1 MKFTDKEAIEIIKEH
16 QSISVKAQLL
26 RDQTKELYALI
37 NGDSFSEE
45 LVKRI
50 EHIEGEKKAI
60 ARKKYSRD
68 VQDLFERLFQPI
80 ENIFYATGGNK
91 VYDIADKNIK
101 KKFLKQIDN
110 IKDSNTLSHW
120 IQNVGI
126 KLAHLDPNGLMFMEY
141 TTSPR
146 EEIYPTYKSIYDIR
160 YYESRGQLL
169 EYVLFEPEDDKEN
182 KGIKYWRFVDDV
194 MDRVFIQDSDVFTLD
209 KDHSFK
215 HPFTEVPALINSNL
229 VKIGGDYRIS
239 PINVILGLVKEY
251 ARDQSIKTIY
261 KFLQGF
267 PIHWRY
273 VTECEECKGVGHTEK
288 GTCGSCDGR
297 GYLQK
302 SDVTD
307 MVTLPVP
314 VEGQQTLDRIGGFES
329 PDLETWNQYNQEQ
342 QTLERIA
349 IITFWGTPL
358 NSLETFGGRK
368 TTTEVLFNKQPIENR
383 LNKYADYC
391 EFLEWKMSDWILRF
405 IDRQY
410 DKNEQKITINYGRNY
425 VIEPSDTILARYEE
439 AKGKQ
444 ENDVILDNLFKQYLQ
459 ATYRTNPIELSEN
472 ILKSEVEP
480 YLHQSLKDVLDVF
493 GQEEA
498 QRKVLFSKWW
508 STLKRSDLIKG
519 KEQLIAQYDMW
530 FEQNKK
536 VIEIK
541 EVKEV
546 AGEPKV
552 NIN

>member
-1 MKFTDKEAIEIIKEH
+1 MKFTDNEVIEIIKKNE
-16 QSISVKAQLL
+16 SINPIINKL
-26 RDQTKELYALI
+26 RNDTTELYALI
-37 NGDSFSEE
+37 NGDNFAEE
-45 LVKRI
+45 LISRI
-50 EHIEGEKKAI
+50 EHIEGDKKSI
-60 ARKKYSRD
+60 ARKKYARD

-91 VYDIADKNIK
+91 VYDIEDVDVK
-101 KKFLKQIDN
+101 KKFLHTIDN

-120 IQNVGI
+120 IQNIGI
-126 KLAHLDPNGLMFMEY
+126 KLSHVDPNGLMFMEY
-141 TTSPR
+141 TTKDKK
-146 EEIYPTYKSIYDIR
+146 EIYPTYKSIYDIR
-160 YYESRGQLL
+160 WYESRGQLL
-169 EYVLFEPEDDKEN
+169 EYVLFEPILQRVEN
-182 KGIKYWRFVDDV
+182 RDIRFWRFVDDNQ
-194 MDRVFIQDSDVFTLD
+194 DRLFKQDGDSYELVVE
-209 KDHSFK
+209 KSFP
-215 HPFTEVPALINSNL
+215 HPFTEVPALINSNI
-229 VKIGGDYRIS
+229 VKIGKEYRIS
-239 PINVILGLVKEY
+239 PINTILGLVKEY

-273 VTECEECKGVGHTEK
+273 VTECESCKGVGHTEK
-288 GTCGSCDGR
+288 GTCTSCDGR

-314 VEGQQTLDRIGGFES
+314 QEGTPTIDRIGGFES
-329 PDLETWNQYNQEQ
+329 PDLETWNQYNEENNL
-342 QTLERIA
+342 LERTA

-405 IDRQY
+405 IDVQY
-410 DKNEQKITINYGRNY
+410 SNREQKITIKYGRNY

-439 AKGKQ
+439 AKKSQ

-472 ILKSEVEP
+472 ILKAEVEP
-480 YLHQSLKDVLDVF
+480 YLHQTLQDVLDVF

-508 STLKRSDLIKG
+508 STLKQFDFSKDKQVLIS
-519 KEQLIAQYDMW
+519 EYDTW

-536 VIEIK
+536 EIK
-541 EVKEV
+541 V
-546 AGEPKV
+546 AVEPKV

>member
-1 MKFTDKEAIEIIKEH
+1 MKFTDEQVIEIIKKHE
-16 QSISVKAQLL
+16 SISPKMTLL
-26 RDQTKELYALI
+26 RDATTELYALI
-37 NGDSFSEE
+37 NGDNFAEQLIS
-45 LVKRI
+45 RI

-60 ARKKYSRD
+60 ARKKYARD

-91 VYDIADKNIK
+91 VYLIEDENIK
-101 KKFLKQIDN
+101 KEFLGRIDN

-126 KLAHLDPNGLMFMEY
+126 KLSHVDPNGLMFMEY
-141 TTSPR
+141 ST
-146 EEIYPTYKSIYDIR
+146 EGKKEIYPTYKSIYDIR
-160 YYESRGQLL
+160 HYESRGQLV
-169 EYVLFEPEDDKEN
+169 EYVLFEPIEVEKD
-182 KGIKYWRFVDDV
+182 IRSWRFVDDEE
-194 MDRVFIQDSDVFTLD
+194 DRCFKQDGALIVKD
-209 KDHSFK
+209 KVKSFK
-215 HPFTEVPALINSNL
+215 HPFTEVPALINSNI
-229 VKIGGDYRIS
+229 VKIGKDYRIS
-239 PINVILGLVKEY
+239 PINPILGLVKEY

-267 PIHWRY
+267 PLHWRY

-288 GTCGSCDGR
+288 GTCKSCDGR

-314 VEGQQTLDRIGGFES
+314 QEGAPTIDRIGGFES
-329 PDLETWNQYNQEQ
+329 PDLETWNQYNDENQ
-342 QTLERIA
+342 LMERVA
-349 IITFWGTPL
+349 TITFWGTPL
-358 NSLETFGGRK
+358 NSIETFGGRK

-405 IDRQY
+405 LDRQY
-410 DKNEQKITINYGRNY
+410 SSREQKITINYGRNY

-459 ATYRTNPIELSEN
+459 ATYRTNPIELAEN
-472 ILKSEVEP
+472 ILKSEIEP
-480 YLHQSLKDVLDVF
+480 YLHQTLKDVLDVF

-508 STLKRSDLIKG
+508 STLKISDYSKSKETLIT
-519 KEQLIAQYDMW
+519 EYDTW
-530 FEQNKK
+530 FNANKK
-536 VIEIK
+536 EIK
-541 EVKEV
+541 V
-546 AGEPKV
+546 AVEPKV

>member
-1 MKFTDKEAIEIIKEH
+1 MKFTDNEAIDLIKKHE
-16 QSISVKAQLL
+16 SVSVKTQKL
-26 RDQTKELYALI
+26 RDDAKELYALI
-37 NGDSFSEE
+37 NGDNFKEE
-45 LVKRI
+45 LVSRV
-50 EHIEGEKKAI
+50 EHIEGDKKAI

-68 VQDLFERLFQPI
+68 VQDLFERLFQPL

-91 VYDIADKNIK
+91 VYDIKDETIK
-101 KKFLKQIDN
+101 KEFLKQIDN

-120 IQNVGI
+120 IQNIGI
-126 KLAHLDPNGLMFMEY
+126 KLTHLDPNGLMFMEY
-141 TTSPR
+141 TTKYR
-146 EEIYPTYKSIYDIR
+146 KEIYPTYKSIYDIR
-160 YYESRGQLL
+160 YYESRGQLV
-169 EYVLFEPEDDKEN
+169 EYVLFEPEQDLEN
-182 KGIKYWRFVDDV
+182 KGIKYWRFVDDLQ
-194 MDRVFIQDSDVFTLD
+194 DRVFIQDGDVFSLD
-209 KDHSFK
+209 IERSFE

-229 VKIGGDYRIS
+229 IKIGGDYRIS
-239 PINVILGLVKEY
+239 PVNVILGLVKEY

-314 VEGQQTLDRIGGFES
+314 VEGQQTLERIGGFES
-329 PDLETWNQYNQEQ
+329 PDLETWSQYNDELQI
-342 QTLERIA
+342 LERIA

-391 EFLEWKMSDWILRF
+391 EFLEWKMSDWVLRF
-405 IDRQY
+405 IDTQY
-410 DKNEQKITINYGRNY
+410 SKNEQKITINYGRNY

-444 ENDVILDNLFKQYLQ
+444 ENDVVLDNLFKQYLQ
-459 ATYRTNPIELSEN
+459 ATYRTNPIELAEN
-472 ILKSEVEP
+472 ILKSEIEP
-480 YLHQSLKDVLDVF
+480 YLHQSISDILEVF

-508 STLKRSDLIKG
+508 STLRQSDLLKSKEVLIK
-519 KEQLIAQYDMW
+519 EYDAW
-530 FEQNKK
+530 FELNKK
-536 VIEIK
+536 EIK
-541 EVKEV
+541 VEKV
-546 AGEPKV
+546 AVEPKV
-552 NIN
+552 NINQ